1 MNTTLQTMHTTSYM
15 PRARASALG
24 LICALFLASCGG
36 DQLAVAPGGGGTGST
51 IDNGIF
57 VVVGPITKVSP
68 LTVNGIEFSPVAS
81 TIIIENGDNVNG
93 GLHVGMVA
101 RIDGRTSPNSSV
113 VQARTVIVGAELRA
127 PISEINL
134 STQTFK
140 SQGVLIEVDASTQF
154 DGVANRLA
162 SLSASDYVQVH
173 GYPSGDNRI
182 LATLIAKRAVA
193 SEVKFIAT
201 IDQGVCTQCRPGER
215 DFLAAGNVIQVAASA
230 AVSPL
235 ATLPGGLVKI
245 VGERTAN
252 NVIVAREVSPYTIAE
267 PPLDGSRIT
276 IQGLVSS
283 AQSGSDFKVTGLPIQ
298 TTANTQVIDSLRFGA
313 TLSAGNL
320 LEVEGQQIGGV
331 VKATRVVRR

>member
-1 MNTTLQTMHTTSYM
+1 MRM
-15 PRARASALG
+15 PFFSSSSFSSVSLALASVLALS
-24 LICALFLASCGG
+24 SCGG

-68 LTVNGIEFSPVAS
+68 LTVNGIEFSPAAT

-93 GLHVGMVA
+93 GLQVGMIA
-101 RIDGRTSPNSSV
+101 RVDGRTSPTSPV

-140 SQGVLIEVDASTQF
+140 SQGVLIEVDQATQF
-154 DGVANRLA
+154 DGVPNRLA
-162 SLSASDYVQVH
+162 SLGSSDYVQVH

-182 LATLIAKRAVA
+182 RATLIAKRATVN
-193 SEVKFIAT
+193 EVKFIAT
-201 IDQGVCTQCRPGER
+201 IDQGVCAPCRPGER
-215 DFLAAGNVIQVAASA
+215 DFLAAGNLIQVAASA
-230 AVSPL
+230 AVSPQ
-235 ATLPGGLVKI
+235 ATIPGGLVKV

-252 NVIVAREVSPYTIAE
+252 NVIVAREISPYAIAE

-283 AQSGSDFKVTGLPIQ
+283 AQSGTEFKVTGLPIQ
-298 TTANTQVIDSLRFGA
+298 TTSSTQVLDSLRFGS

-320 LEVEGQQIGGV
+320 LEVEGQQVDGV